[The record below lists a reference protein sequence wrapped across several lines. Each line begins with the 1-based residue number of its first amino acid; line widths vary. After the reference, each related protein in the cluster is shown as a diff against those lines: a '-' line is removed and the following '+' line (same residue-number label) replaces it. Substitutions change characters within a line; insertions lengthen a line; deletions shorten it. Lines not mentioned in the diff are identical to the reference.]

1 MQGGKSFWFSSI
13 LQKTSADRSGLS
25 ANKRFRLGNGQPL
38 HEPAEFLLRELFQ
51 LRFVSGPLE
60 PFLCQA
66 LVQQDISRT
75 VPIQRLDAICPPSA
89 EQIQRRLI
97 HFLAKPGLHQRRQPV
112 DLLAHVCMENAA
124 VDTETREV
132 SPQKELIQVADLIG
146 CRVEFQGRQPP
157 ERKALLLLYA
167 AIREALTNAVKHAG
181 ADKLTISVSENNG
194 RYDVE
199 IRNNGRAV
207 NPPIQEGGGLSS
219 LRKRLEQDGA
229 TMSYRYNGAVT
240 LILTIPKE

>member
-1 MQGGKSFWFSSI
+1 MI
-13 LQKTSADRSGLS
+13 AD
-25 ANKRFRLGNGQPL
+25 
-38 HEPAEFLLRELFQ
+38 
-51 LRFVSGPLE
+51 
-60 PFLCQA
+60 
-66 LVQQDISRT
+66 
-75 VPIQRLDAICPPSA
+75 
-89 EQIQRRLI
+89 
-97 HFLAKPGLHQRRQPV
+97 
-112 DLLAHVCMENAA
+112 MENAA

-219 LRKRLEQDGA
+219 LRKRFGTGWCDNEL
-229 TMSYRYNGAVT
+229 S
-240 LILTIPKE
+240 L

>member
-1 MQGGKSFWFSSI
+1 MTKNVLTEDNDEQNEW
-13 LQKTSADRSGLS
+13 
-25 ANKRFRLGNGQPL
+25 
-38 HEPAEFLLRELFQ
+38 ELF
-51 LRFVSGPLE
+51 
-60 PFLCQA
+60 
-66 LVQQDISRT
+66 
-75 VPIQRLDAICPPSA
+75 SA
-89 EQIQRRLI
+89 WENVI
-97 HFLAKPGLHQRRQPV
+97 A
-112 DLLAHVCMENAA
+112 DMENAA
-124 VDTETREV
+124 VATETREV

-157 ERKALLLLYA
+157 ERKALLLLY
-167 AIREALTNAVKHAG
+167 G

>member
-1 MQGGKSFWFSSI
+1 MTKNVLTEDNDEQSEW
-13 LQKTSADRSGLS
+13 
-25 ANKRFRLGNGQPL
+25 
-38 HEPAEFLLRELFQ
+38 ELF
-51 LRFVSGPLE
+51 
-60 PFLCQA
+60 
-66 LVQQDISRT
+66 
-75 VPIQRLDAICPPSA
+75 SA
-89 EQIQRRLI
+89 WENVI
-97 HFLAKPGLHQRRQPV
+97 A
-112 DLLAHVCMENAA
+112 DMENAA
-124 VDTETREV
+124 VVTETREV

-207 NPPIQEGGGLSS
+207 NQPIQEGGGLSS

-229 TMSYRYNGAVT
+229 TMSYRYNDSVT